1 MENFISKEVLY
12 QRVKESKAKEEVISI
27 IVEPGTKERIKN
39 QGLRISKYVR
49 KLIEEDLKR
58 REE

>member
-1 MENFISKEVLY
+1 MENFVSKEILY
-12 QRVKESKAKEEVISI
+12 QRIKESKAKEEVISI

-49 KLIEEDLKR
+49 NFLQQVSFV
-58 REE
+58 